1 MGTKVPDMR
10 AAKKGQALRS
20 DEILIERFLD
30 MLAAERGASENT
42 LAAYGKDLADYT
54 EHLGKAKR
62 AIATATTDN
71 IQAYLASLTK
81 RGFAAASL
89 ARRLSAVRQL
99 HRFLYAEGL
108 RGDDPAAVIDGPKR
122 GRPLPQVLSIKEG

>member
-1 MGTKVPDMR
+1 MARP
-10 AAKKGQALRS
+10 AKQS
-20 DEILIERFLD
+20 DERLIERFLD
-30 MLAAERGASENT
+30 MIAAERGASPNT

-54 EHLGKAKR
+54 EHLSSTKR
-62 AIATATTDN
+62 TIATADTAA
-71 IQAYLASLTK
+71 ISEFIAGLSA

-108 RGDDPAAVIDGPKR
+108 RTDDPAAVI
-122 GRPLPQVLSIKEG
+122 EG